1 MSAYLDVS
9 GLADENSRIV
19 ARRKRAEQKLE
30 RDKEE
35 VLETRAS
42 SRLAIFCELSE
53 LLRMQEQN

>member
-35 VLETRAS
+35 VPGF
-42 SRLAIFCELSE
+42 IQGKYFC
-53 LLRMQEQN
+53 RWIH